1 MYHVRGHD
9 DDGSKEDDE
18 KERAGERKKNRG
30 DYRST
35 RSLYTEIVPRKD
47 SLRKSNVIENEGWRV
62 STTVVVVVVVRFFLR
77 DLGAPSGL
85 TGCRIRNIE
94 SSLSESSALRGEGE
108 RGGEREETFGY

>member
-35 RSLYTEIVPRKD
+35 RSLYTEIVPRGGFVAK
-47 SLRKSNVIENEGWRV
+47 IERYRERRMAL
-62 STTVVVVVVVRFFLR
+62 TTVVVVVVVRFFLR

-108 RGGEREETFGY
+108 RGRERGGTFGY